1 MGWKLLVA
9 AIGLSN
15 YASGRAMPVEP
26 NEICL
31 LTDHESL
38 PHGACS
44 MLGSAIRTMADS
56 MKGSSQ
62 QTILKSFMSYIHK
75 KKISLKANHVIPCLN
90 RHYACEMGYSFF
102 MPASPKLT
110 IANENI
116 QFSEMPVELRRM
128 TRICEQHNVSL
139 PKGWHGDSYT
149 ETKRSHTW
157 CKVLLLDYMLSRFKG
172 CKVVVFLDADL
183 LLIPPNQ
190 IRADSLQSLS
200 AFHAATLEMT
210 QKQRDFLGRGK
221 VASFEAYEAFQR
233 DDHKRFMKYG
243 FQDHFMKARLESMRA
258 NCAGGGV
265 EGQGCE
271 RALHEQDEV
280 ATFLSS
286 PEKLFFLS
294 TTTLGLTFGHEQW
307 SDPTLQPKNPNE
319 VFELYHRGARSIN
332 NVNNTVH
339 STSFIVVKNEPRAR
353 FILKDWWSS
362 VDPLHASRPGL
373 VGQLGEPLAIYRT
386 AWAHEQRVFDDYVAD
401 VYAKEVAVSSRALD
415 YNTPAGLFAQHYFYK
430 EAHQGQYLSVA
441 AGIWAPVYKDKHHK
455 RPSHNTSDKCV
466 ALTAYWKYTERI
478 DNGDQEETQE
488 GDAIKV
494 PSSFMASLIVRSPF
508 SDRKKSKTKPISS
521 SQKPDSLYYRN
532 GFVYKLVNG
541 KLLKRRANPLELR
554 LHSVQS

>member
-157 CKVLLLDYMLSRFKG
+157 CKVLLIESMLSSFKG

-183 LLIPPNQ
+183 LLIPPGQ
-190 IRADSLQSLS
+190 LHADSLQALT
-200 AFHAATLEMT
+200 AFHVAASQLT
-210 QKQRDFLGRGK
+210 QKQQGVLAHHK
-221 VASFEAYEAFQR
+221 IASFEAYEVFQKH
-233 DDHKRFMKYG
+233 DPGRFEKEG
-243 FQDHFMKARLESMRA
+243 FKNIFATGRLKSIRA
-258 NCAGGGV
+258 NCAGGELG
-265 EGQGCE
+265 GRGGCQQ
-271 RALHEQDEV
+271 ALHEQQEV
-280 ATFLSS
+280 AAFLST

-294 TTTLGLTFGHEQW
+294 TTNLGLARKRGQW
-307 SDPTLQPKNPNE
+307 PQ
-319 VFELYHRGARSIN
+319 ELRFNHHQQRPVN

-339 STSFIVVKNEPRAR
+339 STSFMVVKNEPRAR

-362 VDPLHASRPGL
+362 VDPLHASKPDF
-373 VGQLGEPLAIYRT
+373 VGQLGEPLKIYRT
-386 AWAHEQRVFDDYVAD
+386 AWAHEQRVFDDYVAT
-401 VYAKEVAVSSRALD
+401 VYAKEVAVSSREPD
-415 YNTPAGLFAQHYFYK
+415 YNTPAGLFAQHYWAK
-430 EAHQGQYLSVA
+430 EAHKRQYFSVA
-441 AGIWAPVYKDKHHK
+441 MSTYASSPSVSSCLAENITKEGSEKPKSSENEHTATTEKEAKKKLARDAKKMGSENSPKNQKNHQRKHEITGK
-455 RPSHNTSDKCV
+455 RAVRMHTQKHVKSLLV
-466 ALTAYWKYTERI
+466 AY
-478 DNGDQEETQE
+478 
-488 GDAIKV
+488 
-494 PSSFMASLIVRSPF
+494 
-508 SDRKKSKTKPISS
+508 
-521 SQKPDSLYYRN
+521 
-532 GFVYKLVNG
+532 
-541 KLLKRRANPLELR
+541 
-554 LHSVQS
+554 